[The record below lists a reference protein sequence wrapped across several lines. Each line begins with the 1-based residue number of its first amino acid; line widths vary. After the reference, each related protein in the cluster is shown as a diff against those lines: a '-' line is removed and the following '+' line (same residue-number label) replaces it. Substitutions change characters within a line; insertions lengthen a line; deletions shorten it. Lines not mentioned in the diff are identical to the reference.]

1 MIELYSDK
9 YKVDL
14 EWMVQKF
21 QEESL
26 SEFGIELNLEV
37 LRQTVEEIKDEIYLL
52 VRNGKAV
59 GIVAGKPV
67 NAPMSGDKVWHEMI
81 WFVLKEYRNAGVF
94 MLNEVKKIL
103 KDKGY
108 TAIIMVCMENSKKDK
123 LFNLYRQ
130 LGFVPMEHHFIG
142 RL

>member
-37 LRQTVEEIKDEIYLL
+37 LRQTVEEIKD
-52 VRNGKAV
+52 
-59 GIVAGKPV
+59 
-67 NAPMSGDKVWHEMI
+67 
-81 WFVLKEYRNAGVF
+81 
-94 MLNEVKKIL
+94 
-103 KDKGY
+103 
-108 TAIIMVCMENSKKDK
+108 
-123 LFNLYRQ
+123 
-130 LGFVPMEHHFIG
+130 
-142 RL
+142 